1 MEINVNKPVE
11 PAYRLTGLNE
21 SHFDTM
27 AIAYRCQVEAVPDT
41 EEFTGTVYYVS
52 ADGSPEAD
60 GKTPETA
67 WDGLETLL
75 AHNPELKEGDAVRFR
90 RGDIFRGMV
99 DAMHGVHYGAYGE
112 GDKPCIYGSYCNYV
126 ERNWVEV
133 SGNLWTVESH
143 FESDIGSVTFNH
155 GMAVGNKKNRKED
168 IAYFYDYWCNPET
181 WQLFILLPADPRQ
194 LYDSI
199 EIGHNLWLFRLMQPD
214 MHGVTVEN
222 LCMRY
227 CGGHAVRGS
236 NTHDCTVRGCE
247 FGFIGGSFLSGY
259 GDGTTR
265 YGNAVEFIGS
275 SENTLVEDC
284 WMYQIFDSAV
294 TYQGFADVKNFVL
307 RSCLIEYCGMGSFEY
322 WGSRVD
328 GSLIEGNLMR
338 FAGYG
343 WGGQRPNKDQRAHIQ
358 SNARLH
364 SPLDNAAKN
373 YRIINNVFE
382 MSAYQLINATS
393 KLGGAPYLD
402 GNTYIQ
408 NQDGW
413 LGFYENAEQVAF
425 DKDVAQVIAD
435 VWGDK
440 HATVIFR

>member
-1 MEINVNKPVE
+1 MTNVNKPKGYE
-11 PAYRLTGLNE
+11 YRLTGLNE
-21 SHFDTM
+21 SHFDEV
-27 AIAYRCQVEAVPDT
+27 ALSYRRRVEAVADT
-41 EEFTGTVYYVS
+41 TRFSGTVYYVS
-52 ADGSPEAD
+52 ADGSPNGD
-60 GKTPETA
+60 GLAPETA
-67 WDGLETLL
+67 WDGLDTLL
-75 AHNPELKEGDAVRFR
+75 AHNGELKEGDAVRFR

-99 DAMHGVHYGAYGE
+99 DAMHGVHYGAYGV
-112 GDKPCIYGSYCNYV
+112 GDKPCLYGSCCNYA
-126 ERNWVEV
+126 EREWTHL
-133 SGNLWTVESH
+133 GDGIWTVDSP
-143 FESDIGSVTFNH
+143 FESDIGSVTFDH
-155 GMAVGNKKNRKED
+155 GVAVGHKRTRKED
-168 IAYFYDYWCNPET
+168 VKYLYDFWCDPTT
-181 WQLFILLPADPRQ
+181 WQLFIRLDRDPRQ
-194 LYDSI
+194 QYESI

-222 LCMRY
+222 ICMRY

-236 NTHDCTVRGCE
+236 NTHDCVVRGCE

-259 GDGTTR
+259 GDGTVR

-284 WMYQIFDSAV
+284 WIYQIFDSGV
-294 TYQGFADVKNFVL
+294 TYQGFADVKNFTL
-307 RSCLIEYCGMGSFEY
+307 RNCLIEYCGMGSFEY

-358 SNARLH
+358 SNARIH
-364 SPLDNAAKN
+364 GPLDNAAKD

-382 MSAYQLINATS
+382 MSAYQLVNATS
-393 KLGGAPYLD
+393 KLGGEPYMD

-413 LGFYENAEQVAF
+413 LGFYKDAEPVPF
-425 DKDVAQVIAD
+425 DKDVAATIAD